1 MIAITTMMVVA
12 TIQSSINKM
21 VPKTSYIKMIDV
33 WLLYSFNIII
43 VMMVVHTYMDHFVK
57 RDPTD
62 QRWHFSNI
70 IKDFKNNNFSTQP
83 KAINPRKRIM
93 KRDKPD
99 NNGDDDNADG
109 EGGEPSHSADK
120 IDPWGENPD
129 WDPSWVKA
137 HKINYLGR
145 VKCETLSSK

>member
-1 MIAITTMMVVA
+1 
-12 TIQSSINKM
+12 
-21 VPKTSYIKMIDV
+21 
-33 WLLYSFNIII
+33 
-43 VMMVVHTYMDHFVK
+43 
-57 RDPTD
+57 
-62 QRWHFSNI
+62 
-70 IKDFKNNNFSTQP
+70 
-83 KAINPRKRIM
+83 M

-99 NNGDDDNADG
+99 NNGDEDNADG

-145 VKCETLSSK
+145 VKCETLSSKYITESIPRLSTWRCLGCSTSSFGESPSAITTQSKSCPSCN